1 MLFFTVALYFP
12 STLTL
17 TDKPESVTITPV
29 NATAVN
35 VSWSGSTHLSTRLQY
50 FVYCTSSGSVMSE
63 HLAGFSPGVSS
74 AALEMEDDITLDFKY
89 QHKFH
94 LNYFDGSGAPG
105 PVTTTTFSFGK
116 YTSIIYV
123 PMLTCVAM
131 YIQGDCFLLYF
142 WLAFI
147 RNIHAQ
153 NVYYYLQIKCIFRF
167 SLDPLTTA
175 SVGE

>member
-1 MLFFTVALYFP
+1 M
-12 STLTL
+12 
-17 TDKPESVTITPV
+17 TITPL

-35 VSWSGSTHLSTRLQY
+35 ISWSGSTHLSTTLEY
-50 FVYCTSSGSVMSE
+50 IVYCTSSGSVMSE
-63 HLAGFSPGVSS
+63 RSAGFQPGVSS
-74 AALEMEDDITLDFKY
+74 TALEMEDDITFDFKY

-105 PVTTTTFSFGK
+105 PVSTTTFSFGK

-131 YIQGDCFLLYF
+131 YDCFLLYF
-142 WLAFI
+142 LLAFV
-147 RNIHAQ
+147 RNIHTQ